1 MNTEVLEI
9 LIGFWNF
16 PWSIMVLKCM
26 KNVYFKLCKLFSY
39 ETFDILEDL
48 IKNVEVQTWKIF
60 KRVDRGS
67 KGIFQ
72 ISCGEFQF

>member
-16 PWSIMVLKCM
+16 PWSIMVLKYM

-39 ETFDILEDL
+39 ETFDILEDV
-48 IKNVEVQTWKIF
+48 IKNVE
-60 KRVDRGS
+60 
-67 KGIFQ
+67 
-72 ISCGEFQF
+72 E